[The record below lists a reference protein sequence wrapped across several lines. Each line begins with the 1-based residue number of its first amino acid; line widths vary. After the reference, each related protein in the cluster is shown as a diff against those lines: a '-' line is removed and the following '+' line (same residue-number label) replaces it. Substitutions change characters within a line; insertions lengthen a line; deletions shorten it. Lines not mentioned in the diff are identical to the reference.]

1 MRYLRQ
7 ARASYE
13 MWIDATCT
21 LARRWAL
28 KRVSVWVL
36 LDEEGCVVA
45 AGDHPDE
52 AAFGQIEELLP
63 TPPARRNV
71 PEPRVETKNTQVE
84 ILMQSCT
91 NFLSRKRTGDAVG
104 ALKKAL
110 ALDPQ
115 NRVIPKQVWV
125 LEHPE
130 KFYNGAIDKDW
141 QKEQP
146 PVTP

>member
-1 MRYLRQ
+1 MRYLRA

-21 LARRWAL
+21 LARRWSL

-36 LDEEGCVVA
+36 LDEEGCVAA

-52 AAFGQIEELLP
+52 KAFAEIEALLSR
-63 TPPARRNV
+63 PPARRDV
-71 PEPRVETKNTQVE
+71 PESKVDTKNTQVE

-91 NFLSRKRTGDAVG
+91 NFLSRKRTGDAVS

-110 ALDPQ
+110 ALDPE

-130 KFYNGAIDKDW
+130 KFYSGPIDKDW
-141 QKEQP
+141 QKQQP